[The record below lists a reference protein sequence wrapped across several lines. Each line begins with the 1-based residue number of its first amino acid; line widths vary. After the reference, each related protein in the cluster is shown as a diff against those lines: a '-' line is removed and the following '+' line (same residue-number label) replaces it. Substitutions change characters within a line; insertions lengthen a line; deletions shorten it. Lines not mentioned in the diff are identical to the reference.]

1 MGQRLQIEVKSQLDG
16 EESQSVTAGSKDA
29 PLERNEWVK
38 LVLTMVAEIK
48 ARAKG
53 TWRKL
58 TLEGLPNPVF
68 TELALAF

>member
-53 TWRKL
+53 T
-58 TLEGLPNPVF
+58 
-68 TELALAF
+68 